1 MPYVTNV
8 LVCCQTEKAIVRA
21 FMQFLCGRGAG
32 SVHVRACNVRVSVK
46 AQSRVGGGGEVG
58 AKAEGEE
65 DGDAQIEGVKRKHK

>member
-32 SVHVRACNVRVSVK
+32 NVHVCACNVRVSVK
-46 AQSRVGGGGEVG
+46 AQSRVGWGGGGEG
-58 AKAEGEE
+58 RRGRRWRRADRGSEK
-65 DGDAQIEGVKRKHK
+65 KT

>member
-1 MPYVTNV
+1 MPCVTNV

-46 AQSRVGGGGEVG
+46 AQSRVGGGVG